1 MAAASL
7 SPGHCA
13 AAMRQLKHHEARLLR
28 GVDFVTYKKEHGH
41 REAGVLRRYHVTDRR
56 DYGRY
61 NKVVGMITKLTAMLK
76 ALDRDDEARVE
87 MTQTLLDK
95 LFEMGVL
102 TTKKS
107 LVQCEKLSTSSF
119 MRRRLAV
126 VMVKLKMAENLRE
139 ATEFIEQVRGREQK
153 QHTNARA
160 HTRAR
165 TRTRSK

>member
-1 MAAASL
+1 MKRLEHEDEGIVSFSGRAALA
-7 SPGHCA
+7 
-13 AAMRQLKHHEARLLR
+13 
-28 GVDFVTYKKEHGH
+28 
-41 REAGVLRRYHVTDRR
+41 
-56 DYGRY
+56 
-61 NKVVGMITKLTAMLK
+61 
-76 ALDRDDEARVE
+76 
-87 MTQTLLDK
+87 LLDK